1 MATYIVLPIYGYCKN
16 FSLWGEIVAYTV
28 KKYGDYRER
37 RSYAKTKNAIE
48 LSNLLEIQKKSY
60 DWFMTEGI
68 NEVFK
73 DIFPVESF
81 TGNLT
86 LEFGEYS
93 FEEPRYSIKGCKDR
107 YATYAAPLKV
117 QARLFN
123 QETGEVKEQEI
134 YLGDMPIMTESGT
147 FIINGAE
154 RVIVSQLVRS
164 PSVYFGREVDK
175 KNGKVVIT
183 SQIIPTRGTWLEL
196 ETDAR
201 DTIYCRIDRTRKV
214 PVTTFL
220 RAVGLSSD
228 ADIIDLFGEDDYI
241 LRTIEKD
248 TNKNTDESLIDIHSK
263 LRPGEPSTLDSAKN
277 QLISRFFDSFRYDL
291 AKVGRYKFNH
301 KLNVCDRLLDTTL
314 AEDIRVNG
322 EVVIAKDTLV
332 TKDVLETLKPILA
345 DGYGV
350 KEVLINEELDTYNK
364 VQIIKVY
371 SKKDPSKI
379 VKIIG
384 NDQTI
389 DLKRLTISDVYAAV
403 SYYLN
408 LHEGIG
414 YFDEIDHLSNRRV
427 RQVGELLQ
435 NQFRVGLTR
444 VERVIRDRMS
454 TQEQEEVTPKT
465 LINIRPLTA
474 AIKEFFGSSQLSQF
488 MDQTNP
494 VAELANKRRLSS
506 LGPGGLS
513 RDRAGMEVRDVNP
526 SHYGRLCPIE
536 SPEGPNIGLITALAS
551 YARVNEYGFI
561 MTPYRKVENGK
572 LTDEIR
578 YMTADEEL
586 DYHISQATVKL
597 TDNDEFADD
606 KVPVRY
612 RGDNLMIDSK
622 DVDYIDVSSQQVV
635 SITTAGIPFL
645 EHDDGKRALMGS
657 NMQRQAIPLL
667 TAEAPLVG
675 TGIEAISARDSGAV
689 IMAKADGIVD
699 YVDARK
705 IIVKTKGGNDTYY
718 LNGYERSNAGT
729 CYHQIPIVRV
739 NDKVKK
745 DQVIADGPS
754 TDKGEMA
761 LGKNVTVA
769 FMNFN
774 GYNYEDAVILNERLV
789 RDDVYTSIHIE
800 DYQIECRD
808 TKLGPEEFTR
818 DIPNVS
824 EESRKNLDENGL
836 IRIGT
841 EVKDGD
847 ILVGKVTPKGMAELT
862 SEEKLLHAIFGEK
875 TREVRDSS
883 LRVPHGGEGI
893 VHDIKIFTKEDTDE
907 LPAGVSKVI
916 RVYIAQKRKIT
927 VGDKMAGRHGNKG
940 VISLI
945 LPSEDMPYL
954 EDGTPIDILLNP
966 LGVPSRMN
974 LGQILEMHLGAAA
987 KELKIH
993 VATPV
998 FSGAT
1003 REEIIDSLKEAGLAE
1018 DGKTTLYDGRT
1029 GEPFDSRISV
1039 GVMYMIKLHHMVD
1052 DKLHARS
1059 TGPYSLVTQQPL
1071 GGKAQFGGQRFGE
1084 MEVWALYAYGAAHV
1098 LQEMMTI
1105 KSDDVVGR
1113 VKVYESLV
1121 KGLPLPKSGI
1131 PESFRVLIKEF
1142 QALGLDITVLNQY
1155 GSFEELKDLEE
1166 AEKEDYV
1173 GINETAKEV
1182 ESKLVSDDDEDDN
1195 VDDYHDDLEE
1205 DYHDDLTFEEET
1217 EENDEDS
1224 FEEMDDDFKEEGDE
1238 E

>member
-1 MATYIVLPIYGYCKN
+1 MAYI
-16 FSLWGEIVAYTV
+16 T
-28 KKYGDYRER
+28 KKFGDYRER

-48 LSNLLEIQKKSY
+48 LENLLEIQKKSY
-60 DWFMTEGI
+60 NWFIDEGI
-68 NEVFK
+68 KEVFE

-81 TGNLT
+81 TGNLM
-86 LEFGEYS
+86 LEFGDYS
-93 FEEPRYSIKGCKDR
+93 FDEPRYSIKGCKER

-117 QARLFN
+117 DARLFN
-123 QETGEVKEQEI
+123 QETGEVKEQSI
-134 YLGDMPIMTESGT
+134 YLGDMPIMTEGGT

-164 PSVYFGREVDK
+164 PSVYFGREID
-175 KNGKVVIT
+175 KNGRLVIT
-183 SQIIPTRGTWLEL
+183 SQIIPNRGTWLEYEL
-196 ETDAR
+196 DAR
-201 DTIYCRIDRTRKV
+201 DVIYVRIDRTRKV
-214 PVTTFL
+214 PITTLL
-220 RAVGLSSD
+220 RAIGLSSD
-228 ADIIDLFGEDDYI
+228 EDIISLFGENDY
-241 LRTIEKD
+241 LDRTIAKD
-248 TNKNTDESLIDIHSK
+248 ANKNTDESLIDIHSK

-277 QLISRFFDSFRYDL
+277 QLVTRFFDAFRYDL
-291 AKVGRYKFNH
+291 AKVGRYKFNR
-301 KLNVCDRLLDTTL
+301 KLNIIDRLYGCKL
-314 AEDIRVNG
+314 AETIKDGNK
-322 EVVIAKDTLV
+322 VIAEEGTII
-332 TKDVLETLKPILA
+332 TKEVMETLKPVLEK
-345 DGYGV
+345 GYGMQ
-350 KEVLINEELDTYNK
+350 EVLINNELDTYNK

-371 SKKDPSKI
+371 SNVNPEKVIK
-379 VKIIG
+379 VIG
-384 NDQTI
+384 NDPTTDI
-389 DLKRLTISDVYAAV
+389 RRLTISDIYASV

-408 LHEGIG
+408 LLEGIG
-414 YFDEIDHLSNRRV
+414 NFDEIDHLSNRRV

-435 NQFRVGLTR
+435 NQFKIGISRI
-444 VERVIRDRMS
+444 ERVIRDRMS
-454 TQEQEEVTPKT
+454 TQEITEVTPKS

-494 VAELANKRRLSS
+494 VAELTNKRRLSS

-536 SPEGPNIGLITALAS
+536 SPEGPNIGLITSLAS

-561 MTPYRKVENGK
+561 MTPYRKVENRI

-586 DYHISQATVKL
+586 EYYISQAAVEVD
-597 TDNDEFADD
+597 DNNKIVPDR
-606 KVPVRY
+606 VPVRY
-612 RGDNLMIDSK
+612 RSDNIIVETEK
-622 DVDYIDVSSQQVV
+622 VDYIDVSPQQVV
-635 SITTAGIPFL
+635 SVATQGIPFL
-645 EHDDGKRALMGS
+645 EHDDGKRALMGA

-675 TGIEAISARDSGAV
+675 TGVEAIAARDSGAV
-689 IMAKADGIVD
+689 VIAKADGVVD
-699 YVDARK
+699 YVDAKK
-705 IIVKTKGGNDTYY
+705 ILVKTVGGMDTYY

-729 CYHQIPIVRV
+729 CYHQVPIVRL

-745 DQVIADGPS
+745 GMVIADGPS
-754 TDKGEMA
+754 TEKGEMA

-769 FMNFN
+769 FMNFD
-774 GYNYEDAVILNERLV
+774 GYNYEDAIILNERLV
-789 RDDVYTSIHIE
+789 KDDVYTSIHIE

-824 EESRKNLDENGL
+824 EDARKNLDENGI

-841 EVKDGD
+841 EVKDDD

-875 TREVRDSS
+875 TREVRDTS

-893 VHDIKIFTKEDTDE
+893 VHDVKIFTKEDTDE
-907 LPAGVSKVI
+907 LPAGVSKIV
-916 RVYIAQKRKIT
+916 RVYIAQKRKIR

-940 VISLI
+940 VISLV
-945 LPSEDMPYL
+945 LPEEDMPYL
-954 EDGTPIDILLNP
+954 ADGRPVDILLNP

-974 LGQILEMHLGAAA
+974 IGQILEMHLGMAA
-987 KELKIH
+987 KSLGIH

-998 FSGAT
+998 FDGAT
-1003 REEIIDSLKEAGLAE
+1003 RDEIIDALKEAGLDE
-1018 DGKTTLYDGRT
+1018 DGKAVLYDGRT
-1029 GEPFDSRISV
+1029 GEAFDNRISV

-1113 VKVYESLV
+1113 VKVYEALV
-1121 KGLPLPKSGI
+1121 KGTPIPKSGI
-1131 PESFRVLIKEF
+1131 PESFRVLVKEF
-1142 QALGLDITVLNQY
+1142 QALGLDMTVLNEEGEFVDISEVEAEDDDNY
-1155 GSFEELKDLEE
+1155 LVNDEFEKEEPEEIDEEEIIEVTEEDMEELNDIEPTEEDIKNLEE
-1166 AEKEDYV
+1166 SMK
-1173 GINETAKEV
+1173 G
-1182 ESKLVSDDDEDDN
+1182 DED
-1195 VDDYHDDLEE
+1195 
-1205 DYHDDLTFEEET
+1205 
-1217 EENDEDS
+1217 
-1224 FEEMDDDFKEEGDE
+1224 
-1238 E
+1238 

>member
-1 MATYIVLPIYGYCKN
+1 MAY
-16 FSLWGEIVAYTV
+16 AV

-68 NEVFK
+68 DEVFK

-93 FEEPRYSIKGCKDR
+93 FEGPRYSIKGCKDR

-175 KNGKVVIT
+175 KNGKVIIT
-183 SQIIPTRGTWLEL
+183 SQVIPTRGTWLEL

-228 ADIIDLFGEDDYI
+228 ADIVDLFGEDEYI

-248 TNKNTDESLIDIHSK
+248 ANKNTDEALIDIHSK

-291 AKVGRYKFNH
+291 AKVGRFKFNH
-301 KLNVCDRLLDTTL
+301 KLNVCDRLLDTVL
-314 AEDIRVNG
+314 AEDIKVNG
-322 EVVIAKDTLV
+322 ELIVAKDTLV
-332 TKDVLETLKPILA
+332 TKEILEKLRPIFNE
-345 DGYGV
+345 GYGV
-350 KEVLINEELDTYNK
+350 KNVLINEELDSYDK
-364 VQIIKVY
+364 VQIVSVY
-371 SKKDPSKI
+371 SKKNPSKI

-384 NDQTI
+384 NDQTV
-389 DLKRLTISDVYAAV
+389 DLKRLTISDVYATV

-586 DYHISQATVKL
+586 DYHISQATVNL
-597 TDNDEFADD
+597 TEDNCFADE

-612 RGDNLMIDSK
+612 RGDNIMIDSK

-667 TAEAPLVG
+667 KAEAPLVG

-705 IIVKTKGGNDTYY
+705 IIVKNRGGNDTYY

-729 CYHQIPIVRV
+729 CYQQVPIVKV
-739 NDKVKK
+739 NDKVYK

-754 TDKGEMA
+754 TDMGEMA

-824 EESRKNLDENGL
+824 EESRKNLDEFGL
-836 IRIGT
+836 VRIGT

-954 EDGTPIDILLNP
+954 ADGTPIDILLNP

-987 KELKIH
+987 KELNIH

-1003 REEIIDSLKEAGLAE
+1003 REEIIDSLKEAGLDE

-1084 MEVWALYAYGAAHV
+1084 MEVWALYAYGAAHI

-1113 VKVYESLV
+1113 VKVYESIV

-1142 QALGLDITVLNQY
+1142 QALGLDISVLNQY
-1155 GSFEELKDLEE
+1155 GNFEELKDLEE
-1166 AEKEDYV
+1166 SEKDDYS
-1173 GINETAKEV
+1173 GINETSSKEID
-1182 ESKLVSDDDEDDN
+1182 SKLISEDEEDDDFK
-1195 VDDYHDDLEE
+1195 DDLEE
-1205 DYHDDLTFEEET
+1205 DYDDEFEDDSD
-1217 EENDEDS
+1217 DEFEDDS
-1224 FEEMDDDFKEEGDE
+1224 DDELDDEIDMEIDDEFEEGDE